1 MIKVEAFRGKTV
13 AVFGLARSGISSARA
28 LMEGGAKVLGW
39 DEKPDARAAAEKA
52 GIPVRSLHEVN
63 WRDVAAL
70 VLSPGVPLTHP
81 APHPFVIQARE
92 ANAEIIGDVELF
104 FRTIRSSPDGAH
116 PKIVCIT
123 GTNGKSTT
131 TALIGHLLDRLGFE
145 AETGGN
151 IGKPLLELDTPSAKK
166 AYVLELSSFQIDLT
180 PSVHPDVAVLINVT
194 PDHLDR
200 HGTMDN
206 YARVKS
212 NIFARQ
218 GKGDHAI
225 IGVDDGYSSEIC
237 TQLSSRS
244 DVTVSPVSVG
254 KVLGRG
260 VFVVDGVLF
269 DASGPTS
276 REVMDL
282 KTLTHLPGSHNW
294 QNIAMAYAA
303 VRPLVKD
310 PRDIARVIPTFPG
323 LEHRIESVGSLGNV
337 RFVNDSKATNADA
350 AARALA
356 CFDRIFWIAG
366 GKAKDGGIDCL
377 APYFGKIAKTY
388 LIGAATESFAATLD
402 GAVPFEKSVT
412 LDSAMRHA
420 ARDALAAGGSAV
432 VLLSPACASFDQFRD
447 FEHRGNEF
455 KRIFKLMA
463 DEAGATG
470 AS

>member
-1 MIKVEAFRGKTV
+1 
-13 AVFGLARSGISSARA
+13 
-28 LMEGGAKVLGW
+28 
-39 DEKPDARAAAEKA
+39 
-52 GIPVRSLHEVN
+52 
-63 WRDVAAL
+63 
-70 VLSPGVPLTHP
+70 
-81 APHPFVIQARE
+81 
-92 ANAEIIGDVELF
+92 
-104 FRTIRSSPDGAH
+104 
-116 PKIVCIT
+116 
-123 GTNGKSTT
+123 
-131 TALIGHLLDRLGFE
+131 
-145 AETGGN
+145 
-151 IGKPLLELDTPSAKK
+151 
-166 AYVLELSSFQIDLT
+166 
-180 PSVHPDVAVLINVT
+180 
-194 PDHLDR
+194 
-200 HGTMDN
+200 MDN

-212 NIFARQ
+212 TIFSRQ
-218 GKGDHAI
+218 EKGDHAI
-225 IGVDDGYSSEIC
+225 IGVDDSYSSEIC

-244 DVTVSPVSVG
+244 DVIVSPVSVG

-282 KTLTHLPGSHNW
+282 KTLAHLPGSHNW

-310 PRDIARVIPTFPG
+310 ARDIARVIPTFPG

-356 CFDRIFWIAG
+356 CFDRIYWIAG
-366 GKAKDGGIDCL
+366 GKAKDGGIESL
-377 APYFGKIAKTY
+377 TPYFCKIAKTY
-388 LIGAATESFAATLD
+388 LIGAAMDAFAATLD
-402 GAVPFEKSVT
+402 GAVPFERSAT
-412 LDSAMRHA
+412 LESAMRHA
-420 ARDALAAGGSAV
+420 AQDALAAGGSAV

-447 FEHRGNEF
+447 FEHRGTEF